1 MPSYPSYH
9 NIINLTKSGISTCR
23 HAHADA
29 AARISI
35 KEGFAEKASKQ
46 SQFIMPEITSVIK
59 KVVVCILFFGGGVNR
74 PAGFIGLFVFV
85 CVNVYCNAKGSRT
98 FFLTLNFWFIRMN
111 DRDKKYFVCIS

>member
-35 KEGFAEKASKQ
+35 KEGFAEKVSKQ

-59 KVVVCILFFGGGVNR
+59 KVVVCIL
-74 PAGFIGLFVFV
+74 
-85 CVNVYCNAKGSRT
+85 S
-98 FFLTLNFWFIRMN
+98 FWGE
-111 DRDKKYFVCIS
+111 

>member
-9 NIINLTKSGISTCR
+9 NTINLTKSGISICR

-59 KVVVCILFFGGGVNR
+59 KVVVCILFFGGSKQTGRVHR
-74 PAGFIGLFVFV
+74 TFCVCV
-85 CVNVYCNAKGSRT
+85 CVNVYCNAEGSRT